1 MIPIINFNDPNIIY
15 KMYKAYTS
23 YGFAVF
29 THAYDQ
35 WISEFYDWKQLMEEY
50 FQMGKIAK
58 GMNAYS
64 GVEDNIGYHGMGT
77 ERTNPDSPGDL
88 KETYNWVEPSRMTD
102 QYWPQ
107 DIPEFKPMA
116 LKILRIA
123 ELMSYDF
130 LYNFEKLFEMSRG
143 KWVEQHLQGNSTMR
157 MIKYPVYDGE
167 IKEGHIRGSSHTDYG
182 SFTLLWRFDDCPGL
196 QVFDRKNDEW
206 GDVPIIENSIVM
218 NVGDLMQR
226 WTNDVLKSTPHR
238 VVNSDMTR
246 PRYSMPY
253 FVDPGRST
261 IVKNITD
268 KPDKYEPINAYD
280 YLKWRLAQSHDSD
293 YVSDVSIAQEGEKH
307 LPKYE
312 RYI

>member
-15 KMYKAYTS
+15 KMHKAYTS
-23 YGFAVF
+23 CGFAVF
-29 THAYDQ
+29 THVYDQ

-77 ERTNPDSPGDL
+77 ERTNPDSLGDL

-123 ELMSYDF
+123 ELLSYDF
-130 LYNFEKLFEMSRG
+130 LYHFEKLFEMSRG

-157 MIKYPVYDGE
+157 MIKYPAFDGE
-167 IKEGHIRGSSHTDYG
+167 IKEGNIRGSSHTDYG

-196 QVFDRKNDEW
+196 QVYDRKD
-206 GDVPIIENSIVM
+206 ISSNS
-218 NVGDLMQR
+218 L
-226 WTNDVLKSTPHR
+226 
-238 VVNSDMTR
+238 
-246 PRYSMPY
+246 
-253 FVDPGRST
+253 FV
-261 IVKNITD
+261 KM
-268 KPDKYEPINAYD
+268 KYILTFIPQ
-280 YLKWRLAQSHDSD
+280 K
-293 YVSDVSIAQEGEKH
+293 
-307 LPKYE
+307 
-312 RYI
+312 